1 MNCLVSKIF
10 SQFFKGKSVNGGG
23 IFSFCCVDHLGLLL
37 GLSKC
42 FKSFGA
48 IKIDDGKTETALYR
62 FIEDLLCLV
71 NDISST
77 MIQLLAG
84 TYAKG
89 ARADNNS
96 PSFADMDKAI
106 NVTLECCPSYCEF
119 RKEFGI
125 LYCRELISS
134 FCWLN
139 LKSITLILNELGN
152 LSNIFRSKLAI
163 LSLQDLQVICELYEK
178 TLVKC
183 RHKGV
188 IEASYASLTYFAK
201 KTSSV
206 TSFWNYL
213 QGWCLKVLHSAINL
227 KQRASVTKRR
237 YVNSAGLE

>member
-1 MNCLVSKIF
+1 MKI
-10 SQFFKGKSVNGGG
+10 V
-23 IFSFCCVDHLGLLL
+23 
-37 GLSKC
+37 
-42 FKSFGA
+42 
-48 IKIDDGKTETALYR
+48 DGKTKTVLSR

-84 TYAKG
+84 TYVKG
-89 ARADNNS
+89 AKIDNNS

-106 NVTLECCPSYCEF
+106 SATLECCPSYCEF
-119 RKEFGI
+119 CKKFGA

-152 LSNIFRSKLAI
+152 LSSIFRSKLEI
-163 LSLQDLQVICELYEK
+163 LSLQDFQIICELYEK

-213 QGWCLKVLHSAINL
+213 QSWCLKVLDSAINL
-227 KQRASVTKRR
+227 KQRASVMKRR
-237 YVNSAGLE
+237 YVNGVGLE

>member
-1 MNCLVSKIF
+1 
-10 SQFFKGKSVNGGG
+10 
-23 IFSFCCVDHLGLLL
+23 
-37 GLSKC
+37 
-42 FKSFGA
+42 
-48 IKIDDGKTETALYR
+48 
-62 FIEDLLCLV
+62 
-71 NDISST
+71 

-89 ARADNNS
+89 TKIENNS

-106 NVTLECCPSYCEF
+106 SATLECCPSYCEF
-119 RKEFGI
+119 RKEFGT
-125 LYCRELISS
+125 LYCRELIST

-152 LSNIFRSKLAI
+152 LSNIFRSKLQI
-163 LSLQDLQVICELYEK
+163 LSLQDLQIICELYEK

-206 TSFWNYL
+206 TSFWNHL
-213 QGWCLKVLHSAINL
+213 RTWCLKVLNSAINL

-237 YVNSAGLE
+237 YVNSESLK